1 MKRVLKWI
9 GIVVGGVILLLL
21 IIGLT
26 IFMNGKSKLGGSF
39 AIGHSFEVV
48 PADSLQLER
57 GEYLALTVSRC
68 TGCHS
73 DRFEG
78 RILVDDPAF
87 GLIPAPNLTS
97 GNGGIGRHYQDA
109 DWERALRHGLGIE
122 DRVLVGMPSE
132 FFAAYGDKD
141 LKSLIAYLKT
151 LPPVDNELPKRALGP
166 MAHFLIGTGMYKP
179 PAIALDHEAAHG
191 TAPEAADDAAYG
203 EYMVNLVACAEC
215 HGVAL
220 HGQEFEGPP
229 PGPDLSPEGNLGEWT
244 EDDFV
249 LTLRSG
255 TTPDGRI
262 LDSKIMP
269 WPRMSRMSDLELK
282 AIWRFL
288 LTI

>member
-1 MKRVLKWI
+1 MKRILKWI
-9 GIVVGGVILLLL
+9 GIIIGGIILLLL

-39 AIGHSFEVV
+39 DVAHSLGTIA
-48 PADSLQLER
+48 ADSSQLVR
-57 GEYLALTVSRC
+57 GEYLAHIVSRC

-73 DRFEG
+73 DQFEG
-78 RILVDDPAF
+78 IILIDDAAF

-97 GNGGIGRHYQDA
+97 GKGGIGGHYQDA
-109 DWERALRHGLGIE
+109 DWERAIRHGVGMD

-132 FFAAYGDKD
+132 FFTVYGDKD
-141 LKSLIAYLKT
+141 LKSLIAFLKT
-151 LPPVDNELPKRALGP
+151 LPAVENELPQRELGP
-166 MAHFLIGTGMYKP
+166 MAYLLIGTGMYEP
-179 PAIALDHEAAHG
+179 PAIALDHEAVHDS
-191 TAPEAADDAAYG
+191 APVAAVDAAYG
-203 EYMVNLVACAEC
+203 EYLVNLVACGEC
-215 HGVAL
+215 HGATL
-220 HGQEFEGPP
+220 HGPEFTGPP

-262 LDSKIMP
+262 LDSEIMP

-282 AIWRFL
+282 AIWRYL
-288 LTI
+288 QTV